1 MKSTHTR
8 GLALWATPA
17 ARECAPVI
25 GNGAMGD
32 ISKANKKPRPEGRG
46 IILNFEPTPVPN
58 AEVELAQPRLRRE
71 VGKASVAELILNL
84 EF

>member
-8 GLALWATPA
+8 VLALWATPA

-46 IILNFEPTPVPN
+46 IILNLEPP
-58 AEVELAQPRLRRE
+58 LRRE
-71 VGKASVAELILNL
+71 VGKTSVAELILNL
-84 EF
+84 EFRIAQSLTPP